1 VWGRFPGTSAERA
14 IEWLAANFPGQQVA
28 RANGLAEK
36 VEALRQLLAGSPSVL
51 IALDDVRNAAV
62 ARSILDA
69 SGSCAVLMNGDRR
82 LNLGGAAREI
92 EVVPLEAADAE
103 SLFMSLANIDAAHP
117 QRDLVRNICARM
129 GRLPL
134 GIKLAALKCA
144 EGESLDTLWNRVESA
159 IATFADDNVRLLFE
173 ASFEELQAAPVAQRL
188 LVRIAAFP
196 ALEAPLEPLRADEDD
211 AEFFQA
217 KDKLVAL
224 GLIGA
229 AGPDRLAQHPLL
241 APLSLTTADT
251 ALVEQEKK
259 RVAEWLTRYAKT
271 HRSDLAALGHEHDN
285 LLGLLDARARGK
297 NWDGVIGLM
306 RDMLDYLR
314 LRGFWQDASDR
325 LDECLRN
332 EAELTDANR
341 GWAFV

>member
-1 VWGRFPGTSAERA
+1 MFFYGSYGVGKTSLSIELFGQAARDQRLARGYVWGRFPGTNAERA

-62 ARSILDA
+62 PRSILDA
-69 SGSCAVLMNGDRR
+69 SGFCTVLMNGDRR

-92 EVVPLEAADAE
+92 EVVPLEADDAE
-103 SLFMSLANIDAAHP
+103 SLFMSLANIDGAHP
-117 QRDLVRNICARM
+117 KRHLVRNICARM

-144 EGESLDTLWNRVESA
+144 EGESLDTLTDRLKSA
-159 IATFADDNVRLLFE
+159 IPLADENVRLLFE
-173 ASFEELQAAPVAQRL
+173 ASFEELHTAPVAQRL
-188 LVRIAAFP
+188 LVRISAFP
-196 ALEAPLEPLRADEDD
+196 ALEAPLEPLRANEDD

-229 AGPDRLAQHPLL
+229 AGPDRLSQHPLF

-251 ALVEQEKK
+251 ALVEREKK
-259 RVAEWLTRYAKT
+259 RVAEWLMQYANI
-271 HRSDLAALGHEHDN
+271 AATSPRC
-285 LLGLLDARARGK
+285 AASTTTC
-297 NWDGVIGLM
+297 WDCSMPAQAAGTGT
-306 RDMLDYLR
+306 
-314 LRGFWQDASDR
+314 ASS
-325 LDECLRN
+325 
-332 EAELTDANR
+332 A
-341 GWAFV
+341 